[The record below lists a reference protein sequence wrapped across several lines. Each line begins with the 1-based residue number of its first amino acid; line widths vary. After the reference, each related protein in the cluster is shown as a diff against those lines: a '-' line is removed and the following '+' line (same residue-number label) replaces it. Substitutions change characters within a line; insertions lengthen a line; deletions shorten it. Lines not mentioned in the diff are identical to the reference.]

1 MSNPMRRV
9 QDALNAASTILIVMH
24 VHPDG
29 DTTGSALALS
39 RILTERGKVVSVV
52 CADPVEERYHFLTQ
66 GQTILNWEA
75 VAEARFDAV
84 VTLDCGDIRRTGNAT
99 QVRSAGDTL
108 INIDHHASN
117 PGFGD
122 INWVDRAANATGVL
136 VYQMVKDWGH
146 PVSDSIAQA
155 LYTSLSTD
163 TGSFMYPWTSA
174 ESLSIASDLAR
185 HITAFGP
192 LNRALWAHRTWNETA
207 LAGWALTH
215 VKASPSQRV
224 VWVSLP
230 YDVMQGLNATD
241 ADADAII
248 DWIRPIQT
256 AEVAVVLR
264 QLEPG
269 EAIKVSWRSSCFDV
283 AEWAHQFGGGGH
295 SYSSAAILQLT
306 LEAAE
311 EAVLKPIR
319 EVIW

>member
-1 MSNPMRRV
+1 MSNPMRLV
-9 QDALNAASTILIVMH
+9 QDALDAATTIMIVMH

-29 DTTGSALALS
+29 DTTGSALALGQV
-39 RILTERGKVVSVV
+39 LTERGKAVSIVST
-52 CADPVEERYHFLTQ
+52 DDVEDRYDFLTQ
-66 GQTILNWEA
+66 GRTILNWETLGD
-75 VAEARFDAV
+75 ARFDAV
-84 VTLDCGDIRRTGNAT
+84 VTVDCGDIRRTGDAT
-99 QVRSAGDTL
+99 KVKSAGNTL

-122 INWVDRAANATGVL
+122 INWVDRTANATGVL
-136 VYQMVKDWGH
+136 VYQLVQNWGH
-146 PVSDSIAQA
+146 PLSDSIAKA
-155 LYTSLSTD
+155 LYTSISTD

-174 ESLSIASDLAR
+174 QSLSIASDLASQ
-185 HITAFGP
+185 ITALGE
-192 LNRALWAHRTWNETA
+192 LNRALWAHRTWTETA

-230 YDVMQGLNATD
+230 YDVMQSLNAGD

-264 QLEPG
+264 QLEPA

-283 AEWAHQFGGGGH
+283 AEWARRFGGGGH
-295 SYSSAAILQLT
+295 SYSSAAILNLT
-306 LEAAE
+306 LAAAE
-311 EAVLKPIR
+311 EAVLAPIR
-319 EVIW
+319 EVLW